1 MSTDKTT
8 QALSKQPEQ
17 TAAVHE
23 VGDRPVLAPPV
34 DIFENEH
41 EYRVLADLPGVAK
54 QDVGL
59 DLDKGELSDEL
70 QKEGLSAEE
79 ADCAAGAL
87 IDADFSREE
96 VDKLAAND
104 TNGVDADK
112 VDEFT
117 AALSECIGIPD
128 LTTDTGN

>member
-59 DLDKGELSDEL
+59 DLDKGELIVFAKRDVVRVG
-70 QKEGLSAEE
+70 EGL
-79 ADCAAGAL
+79 AL
-87 IDADFSREE
+87 ERREGDFRRVFRIPDE
-96 VDKLAAND
+96 VDVTKVEASFEH
-104 TNGVDADK
+104 GVLEVRLPK
-112 VDEFT
+112 
-117 AALSECIGIPD
+117 SERTKPRRISIKAVA
-128 LTTDTGN
+128 

>member
-1 MSTDKTT
+1 MKIRSIAIIAFALFLPVGIAACSEDST
-8 QALSKQPEQ
+8 
-17 TAAVHE
+17 
-23 VGDRPVLAPPV
+23 G
-34 DIFENEH
+34 
-41 EYRVLADLPGVAK
+41 
-54 QDVGL
+54 

-104 TNGVDADK
+104 TDGVDADK